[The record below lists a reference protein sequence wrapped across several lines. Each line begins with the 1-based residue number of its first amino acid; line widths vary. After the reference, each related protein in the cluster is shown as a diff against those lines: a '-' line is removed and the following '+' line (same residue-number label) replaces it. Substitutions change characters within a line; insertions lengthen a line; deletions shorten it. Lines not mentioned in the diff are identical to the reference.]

1 MGGEEEVETGCIDTS
16 VGSLLVKREGGRE
29 KGRERE
35 REKETGS
42 AIGPRAFYPINF
54 PAQTSFK

>member
-35 REKETGS
+35 RERDRLYKTKEEM
-42 AIGPRAFYPINF
+42 
-54 PAQTSFK
+54 